1 MKQMDS
7 WETRAE
13 SMILGKLIK
22 LFEFLMPHLQNRDIL
37 VPIFRIIV
45 QDKCNNSSC
54 HIVNTRMYYL
64 CGGIVEGIRLLGGGS
79 EWGFEG

>member
-13 SMILGKLIK
+13 SMSLGKLIK
-22 LFEFLMPHLQNRDIL
+22 LFEFLTPHLQNRDLL

-54 HIVNTRMYYL
+54 HIVNTSMYYL
-64 CGGIVEGIRLLGGGS
+64 CGGIVEGIRLLGGGG